1 MNSRIIK
8 KGTFLTILIAFI
20 LTNNIYAAEE
30 GSRQLFKRKKVDYQK
45 LSTERQNQLEK
56 KKAVFKE
63 GDENKDKRRKQAQRI
78 LQSHLKD
85 ISEIHIP
92 AEVGRVIEVYKA
104 PSSDAKLIVHIQD
117 LHTNPE
123 GQYNLANILEML
135 VKNYNLELV
144 CSEGAEGEVDT
155 SSVSSFP
162 DAEVR
167 EKTAKLFVDSGELTG
182 EEYLSITKYPDLPIW
197 GIEDKDIYFKNI
209 IQFNKIMKFSPKSQ
223 VFISQAKQGLELLKP
238 KIYTSELLN
247 LDKKENEF
255 ENNEIKTNEYLEEL
269 SGYIQQFNIPFTKY
283 KNISLLNETMQ
294 KEKTID
300 QQKIMKESQA
310 LLMNLQTDLTGKKS
324 KHDMDNLMAKAE
336 LFKKEKIS
344 PFSFYSYLKELSDR
358 HLKDSATK
366 YPALYDF
373 VDYLTKVNLLDITAL
388 FNEMEELAFD
398 VKLQFARTQEQK
410 TLINA
415 LRNIKFLE
423 GFFNLKVS
431 NEELNY
437 YLDNKDSHKIAFF
450 ESFLKPTLK
459 KYGLS
464 SFVDY
469 NPDLIDMYL
478 EEIEHFYETVKE
490 RDEAMYKN
498 TTSEIKKRNAKV
510 AALIS
515 GGFHTEG
522 VTRMLRETGYSYIVV
537 SPFSDTEID
546 EENYHYLL
554 SGKRKPISELLEE
567 LGTPETAKETSSK

>member
-223 VFISQAKQGLELLKP
+223 VPISQAKQGLELLKP
-238 KIYTSELLN
+238 KVYTRELLN

-255 ENNEIKTNEYLEEL
+255 ENNEIETNEYLEEL

-300 QQKIMKESQA
+300 QQKIMKESQE

-344 PFSFYSYLKELSDR
+344 PFSFYGYLKELADR
-358 HLKDSATK
+358 HLKDSLTK
-366 YPALYDF
+366 YSALYGF
-373 VDYLTKVNLLDITAL
+373 VDYLTKVNSLDTTAL

>member
-223 VFISQAKQGLELLKP
+223 VPISQAKQGLELLKT
-238 KIYTSELLN
+238 KVYTRELLN

-255 ENNEIKTNEYLEEL
+255 ENNEIETNEYLEEL

-344 PFSFYSYLKELSDR
+344 SFSFYSYLKELSDR

-373 VDYLTKVNLLDITAL
+373 VDYLTKVNLLDATAL

-459 KYGLS
+459 KYGFS

-478 EEIEHFYETVKE
+478 EEIETFYETVKE

-567 LGTPETAKETSSK
+567 LETPEPAKETSSK

>member
-30 GSRQLFKRKKVDYQK
+30 RSRQLFKKKKVDYKK
-45 LSTERQNQLEK
+45 LSTEREKQLDK

-255 ENNEIKTNEYLEEL
+255 ENNEIETNEYLEEL

-283 KNISLLNETMQ
+283 KNIFLLNETMQ

-373 VDYLTKVNLLDITAL
+373 VDYLTKVNLLDTTAL

-478 EEIEHFYETVKE
+478 EEIEIFYDTVKK

-498 TTSEIKKRNAKV
+498 TTSEVKRRNAKV

-522 VTRMLRETGYSYIVV
+522 ITRMLREAGYSYIVV

-567 LGTPETAKETSSK
+567 LETSEEATPTKE